1 MSFLTML
8 APITVT
14 GCRNGCSCIPRCIW
28 SGYPSEVHNS
38 TLWKPCGVG
47 SNPKWLVTGPIPTSN
62 PSKSRVGNN
71 WINLRQSRLSENR
84 GYLPERRDRTF
95 DYLLTRSLRLEI
107 HRSRGIAS
115 RSVSKLHGI
124 QSRSPGCASGCNPSR
139 TSSGFLTATSTSS
152 VTSMH
157 TCSDRTVIV
166 WKDVLRSPGICIPGE
181 TFPPDVYRGI
191 PHRRLLRRFGT
202 HVPRKVGWGY
212 LSPPN

>member
-95 DYLLTRSLRLEI
+95 DYLLSWTLSNLEMTAGEVKLKTIFVQRGLR
-107 HRSRGIAS
+107 
-115 RSVSKLHGI
+115 
-124 QSRSPGCASGCNPSR
+124 C
-139 TSSGFLTATSTSS
+139 LTCPA
-152 VTSMH
+152 
-157 TCSDRTVIV
+157 
-166 WKDVLRSPGICIPGE
+166 
-181 TFPPDVYRGI
+181 
-191 PHRRLLRRFGT
+191 RL
-202 HVPRKVGWGY
+202 
-212 LSPPN
+212 